1 MCPEG
6 VVVQKVQSS
15 GKVFVRC
22 QNCGGWGE
30 GLVGSSGFCGFCERK
45 RGVSGSARVVGSQ
58 SVGGQSVGGQSIGSQ
73 SIGSQSVGGQS
84 VGGQSIGSQSVANQP
99 IRSQPATNQPATN
112 QLTHTQ
118 HTHNVHSHASEI
130 LGMQPQLRMYK
141 KRPGPPCSH
150 YSLVESNIPLSRRTK
165 QTWEKGNVDPLAL
178 GDDKDAQRFRKRY
191 RDCSVCNKQPN
202 CAGTWSGRREA
213 SP

>member
-22 QNCGGWGE
+22 QDCGGWGE

-45 RGVSGSARVVGSQ
+45 RGVSGSARVVG
-58 SVGGQSVGGQSIGSQ
+58 G
-73 SIGSQSVGGQS
+73 QSVGGQS

>member
-22 QNCGGWGE
+22 QDCGGWGE

-58 SVGGQSVGGQSIGSQ
+58 SVGGQSVGGQSIG
-73 SIGSQSVGGQS
+73 G
-84 VGGQSIGSQSVANQP
+84 QSVANQP

-112 QLTHTQ
+112 QPATNQLTHAQ

-141 KRPGPPCSH
+141 KRPGPPYSH
-150 YSLVESNIPLSRRTK
+150 CSLVESNIPLSRRTK
-165 QTWEKGNVDPLAL
+165 QTWEEGIVDPLAL

-202 CAGTWSGRREA
+202 CAGTWSGQREA

>member
-22 QNCGGWGE
+22 QDCGGWGE

-45 RGVSGSARVVGSQ
+45 RGVSGSARV
-58 SVGGQSVGGQSIGSQ
+58 
-73 SIGSQSVGGQS
+73 VGGQS

-141 KRPGPPCSH
+141 KRPGPPYSH

>member
-22 QNCGGWGE
+22 QDCGGWGE

-58 SVGGQSVGGQSIGSQ
+58 SI
-73 SIGSQSVGGQS
+73 
-84 VGGQSIGSQSVANQP
+84 GGQSIGSQSVANQP
-99 IRSQPATNQPATN
+99 MRSQPATNQPATNQPATN

>member
-22 QNCGGWGE
+22 QDCGGWGE

-45 RGVSGSARVVGSQ
+45 RGVSGSVRVVGSQ
-58 SVGGQSVGGQSIGSQ
+58 SIGGQSVGGQS
-73 SIGSQSVGGQS
+73 V
-84 VGGQSIGSQSVANQP
+84 GSQSVANQP
-99 IRSQPATNQPATN
+99 IRSQPATNQPATNQPATNQPTTNQPATN

-141 KRPGPPCSH
+141 KRPGPPYSH

>member
-22 QNCGGWGE
+22 QDCGGWGE

-45 RGVSGSARVVGSQ
+45 RGVSGSARVVG
-58 SVGGQSVGGQSIGSQ
+58 GQSVGG
-73 SIGSQSVGGQS
+73 
-84 VGGQSIGSQSVANQP
+84 QSVANQP
-99 IRSQPATNQPATN
+99 IRSQPATNQPATNQPATN

>member
-1 MCPEG
+1 M
-6 VVVQKVQSS
+6 QKVQSS

-22 QNCGGWGE
+22 QECGGWGE
-30 GLVGSSGFCGFCERK
+30 GLVGSSGLCGFCERK
-45 RGVSGSARVVGSQ
+45 RGVSGVNG
-58 SVGGQSVGGQSIGSQ
+58 GGQV
-73 SIGSQSVGGQS
+73 VDN
-84 VGGQSIGSQSVANQP
+84 QSVANQP
-99 IRSQPATNQPATN
+99 IRSQPMRSQPTPNQPTYT
-112 QLTHTQ
+112 QPTHT
-118 HTHNVHSHASEI
+118 NVHSHASEI

-150 YSLVESNIPLSRRTK
+150 HSLVESNIPLSRRTK

-178 GDDKDAQRFRKRY
+178 GDDKDAHRVRKRY

-202 CAGTWSGRREA
+202 CAGTWPGRREA

>member
-22 QNCGGWGE
+22 QDCGGWGE

-45 RGVSGSARVVGSQ
+45 RGVSGSVRVVGSQ

-73 SIGSQSVGGQS
+73 SVGSQSVGS
-84 VGGQSIGSQSVANQP
+84 QSIGSQSVADQP
-99 IRSQPATNQPATN
+99 IRSQPATNQPAAN

-118 HTHNVHSHASEI
+118 HTHNVHSHAATTPHVQEASRSSLQPLLTRRKQHPPEPPDKAD
-130 LGMQPQLRMYK
+130 LGEGECR
-141 KRPGPPCSH
+141 S
-150 YSLVESNIPLSRRTK
+150 
-165 QTWEKGNVDPLAL
+165 
-178 GDDKDAQRFRKRY
+178 
-191 RDCSVCNKQPN
+191 
-202 CAGTWSGRREA
+202 AGAGRRQGRPAVPETR
-213 SP
+213 P

>member
-22 QNCGGWGE
+22 QDCGGWGE

-45 RGVSGSARVVGSQ
+45 RGVSGSARV
-58 SVGGQSVGGQSIGSQ
+58 
-73 SIGSQSVGGQS
+73 VGGQS

>member
-1 MCPEG
+1 VCPEG

-22 QNCGGWGE
+22 QDCGGWGE

-45 RGVSGSARVVGSQ
+45 RGVSGSARVVG
-58 SVGGQSVGGQSIGSQ
+58 G
-73 SIGSQSVGGQS
+73 QSVGGQS

-99 IRSQPATNQPATN
+99 IRSQPATNQPATNQPATN

-150 YSLVESNIPLSRRTK
+150 HSIVESNIPLSRRTK